1 MNVTVSLT
9 HDLQDNTNIHR
20 EIEFIGDLSQDEK
33 DRLLAIANKCPVH
46 KTLTHPILIDT
57 KLKD

>member
-1 MNVTVSLT
+1 VSLT